1 MRDLFVSHVDEDA
14 RLALALAMH
23 LESKGYSTWCFELDN
38 AGDYVKGIRGA
49 VHDAQGML
57 VLVSPRSLVNQDQVA
72 REIHLGHSEG
82 KWFIPVLYGLSAK
95 EWDRRVPPTWREA
108 FGEAV
113 RVSVAESRLMA
124 ATDRIHKSLEA
135 RGIATGAVDAK
146 RIQELQA
153 EIERNGPGPL
163 PGRRTM
169 LALVADWR
177 ARGSSLARK
186 LAVTAA
192 LALALAALLAV
203 APLLHGSLRWPRSR
217 NPDLTVWIAA
227 PELSNIDADK
237 GLDTVREDYEE
248 LLWALDDALEKIV
261 AGSHLGSDLRILS
274 DSDIDKELLRRGCP
288 DTAKKNQVAQCLDTV
303 AVQGLA
309 IRARVKPTFV
319 GRSEARLLKLA
330 IGDENPGNL
339 RNRQNLSPRDANI
352 TVLANWGAE
361 EIARFLGIDEA
372 TIKSAL
378 EVVKGYSAR
387 FDEQFAP
394 SDPSPSPQHTPP
406 PPSQSAPGA
415 PSPAPAAP
423 GRTSWL
429 PSLVGTAFAQ
439 QPQAADDR
447 DVREVLERLRAALES
462 RDIGQVSPLF
472 VAMPAAQ
479 QESLQH
485 YFAQVT
491 DLRVAFGQPDIT
503 LNGETAA
510 ASFLRRDEF
519 RDRET
524 KEPVRIAIRLVAM
537 LARTNGTW
545 KIRSL
550 EKPS

>member
-1 MRDLFVSHVDEDA
+1 
-14 RLALALAMH
+14 
-23 LESKGYSTWCFELDN
+23 
-38 AGDYVKGIRGA
+38 
-49 VHDAQGML
+49 
-57 VLVSPRSLVNQDQVA
+57 VSPRSLANQDQVG

-82 KWFIPVLYGLSAK
+82 KWFIPVQYGLSNE
-95 EWDRRVPPTWREA
+95 EWDRRVPATWREA

-113 RVSVAESRLMA
+113 RVSIAESRLGA

-135 RGIATGAVDAK
+135 RGIATGGTDAK
-146 RIQELQA
+146 RIEELQT
-153 EIERNGPGPL
+153 ELERTGPGPL

-169 LALVADWR
+169 LELVAGWR

-186 LAVTAA
+186 LTITA
-192 LALALAALLAV
+192 ALALAALLAV
-203 APLLHGSLRWPRSR
+203 ALLLHGSLRWPRSR

-237 GLDTVREDYEE
+237 GSDTVREDYEE
-248 LLWALDDALEKIV
+248 LRWALDDALEKIIS
-261 AGSHLGSDLRILS
+261 GSHLGSDLRILS
-274 DSDIDKELLRRGCP
+274 DSDIDKELLRKGCP
-288 DTAKKNQVAQCLDTV
+288 DTAKKNQVAECLDTV
-303 AVQGLA
+303 AVHGLA
-309 IRARVKPTFV
+309 IRARVKPTFI
-319 GRSEARLLKLA
+319 GRNEARLLKLA

-339 RNRQNLSPRDANI
+339 RNRQNSSPRDANI

-372 TIKSAL
+372 TIKGAL

-394 SDPSPSPQHTPP
+394 SVPSPSPQHTPP

-415 PSPAPAAP
+415 PSRAPAAP
-423 GRTSWL
+423 GRSGWL

-439 QPQAADDR
+439 QPQSGDDR

-472 VAMPAAQ
+472 VTMPAAQ
-479 QESLQH
+479 QESLQQ
-485 YFAQVT
+485 YFAHVT

-503 LNGETAA
+503 FNGETAA

-524 KEPVRIAIRLVAM
+524 KEPIRIAIRLVAV
-537 LARTNGTW
+537 LARTNGAW
-545 KIRSL
+545 KLRSL